1 MEHSDL
7 NAIVSGAV
15 DYMTTRISP
24 RIKLSHSLP
33 DHEIPVM
40 ASAPLLEWVVENLV
54 KNAVDA
60 MEGSGSITVSLTSAA
75 DGRMAFVEVSDT
87 GKGIARKNFKTV
99 FNPGFTTKSRGWG
112 LGLTLAKRIVEQY
125 HGGRI
130 YVLRSTPGMG
140 STFRIDMPMV

>member
-7 NAIVSGAV
+7 NAIVGGAV

-24 RIKLSHSLP
+24 RIRLSHTLP

-60 MEGSGSITVSLTSAA
+60 MEGSGSITVSLTADD